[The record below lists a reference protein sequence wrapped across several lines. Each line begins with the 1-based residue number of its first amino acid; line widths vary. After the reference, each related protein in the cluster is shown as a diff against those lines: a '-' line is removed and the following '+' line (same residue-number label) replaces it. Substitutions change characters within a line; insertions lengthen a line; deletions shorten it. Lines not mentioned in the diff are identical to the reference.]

1 MSHPWSGTAL
11 GNCLLEQDFLQ
22 ATVKERVQER
32 CLSSQTPASSTAEG
46 AGQSPLPV
54 VSQQIPVFAGA
65 LVQLSLND
73 VQPSPPLGTN
83 SSTMAA
89 NKNSL
94 PQILKS
100 QIPFHQI
107 YDSCRDPCDHRECR
121 SHCSQ
126 DTVLVSAS
134 HALARRYFPKF
145 YLERTWLSVTLNST
159 LL

>member
-11 GNCLLEQDFLQ
+11 GNRLLEQDFLQ
-22 ATVKERVQER
+22 ATVKERVHER

-54 VSQQIPVFAGA
+54 VSQQIPVFGDA

-89 NKNSL
+89 NKQTKTLS
-94 PQILKS
+94 
-100 QIPFHQI
+100 
-107 YDSCRDPCDHRECR
+107 
-121 SHCSQ
+121 
-126 DTVLVSAS
+126 
-134 HALARRYFPKF
+134 PK
-145 YLERTWLSVTLNST
+145 Y
-159 LL
+159 